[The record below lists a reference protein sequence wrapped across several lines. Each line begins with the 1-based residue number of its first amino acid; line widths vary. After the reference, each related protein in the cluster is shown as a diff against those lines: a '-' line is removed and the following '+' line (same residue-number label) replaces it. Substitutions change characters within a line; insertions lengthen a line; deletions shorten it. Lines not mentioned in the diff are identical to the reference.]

1 MAWSGEFI
9 TDFHGII
16 MWSIK
21 CLFSKLL
28 CLIGEAFGDESDQVC
43 GAVINIRAK
52 MDKISVWTREK
63 NNDAANLKIGYEWFC

>member
-1 MAWSGEFI
+1 
-9 TDFHGII
+9 
-16 MWSIK
+16 MWWIK

-63 NNDAANLKIGYEWFC
+63 NNDAANLKIGYE

>member
-1 MAWSGEFI
+1 M
-9 TDFHGII
+9 
-16 MWSIK
+16 
-21 CLFSKLL
+21 FSKLL

-63 NNDAANLKIGYEWFC
+63 NNDAANLKIGYE